1 MSPDTKEILDT
12 FGTFELELRGPVE
25 MKVRHALPVWYQN
38 LDIYF
43 GIFINSFFRNFMNVF
58 INNKKGNITIFF
70 ILQGKGSI
78 TTYWLTGE
86 RVAPMTS
93 GYNTVIPEN
102 PPSYDNCISDKWR
115 HSRGCSSWFWQRTS
129 SQVTSWK

>member
-25 MKVRHALPVWYQN
+25 MKVRHALPVRYRN
-38 LDIYF
+38 LDINF
-43 GIFINSFFRNFMNVF
+43 GFFINAFYRNLMSVF
-58 INNKKGNITIFF
+58 INKKKIQLFF
-70 ILQGKGSI
+70 ILQGKGAI

-86 RVAPMTS
+86 RVAPVTS

-102 PPSYDNCISDKWR
+102 PPSYDTIISDK
-115 HSRGCSSWFWQRTS
+115 
-129 SQVTSWK
+129 